1 MKNTIISF
9 MLFFSVLAFVIY
21 SNNTLVKF
29 CNKTLEL
36 SDEIEI
42 FICEEK
48 WKESYEKSL
57 ELKSVISEKFPSIS
71 IYINHTDMDNLNI
84 EILKLTQYVKEEDS
98 AEGLATLH
106 IIKCYAEYMKEL
118 QEINIINI
126 L

>member
-1 MKNTIISF
+1 MKNNIISF
-9 MLFFSVLAFVIY
+9 ILFFIVLGFVIF
-21 SNNTLVKF
+21 SNNKLVKF
-29 CNKTLEL
+29 CDKTLEI
-36 SDEIEI
+36 SNNIEI
-42 FICEEK
+42 LMTDENWE
-48 WKESYEKSL
+48 ESYEKTL
-57 ELKSVISEKFPSIS
+57 ELKSVMSENFPSIS

-106 IIKCYAEYMKEL
+106 VIKCYAEYLKEL

>member
-9 MLFFSVLAFVIY
+9 SLFFLVLGFVSF

-29 CNKTLEL
+29 CNKTLEI
-36 SDEIEI
+36 SNEIEG
-42 FICEEK
+42 FIGEGK
-48 WKESYEKSL
+48 WKESYDKTL
-57 ELKSVISEKFPSIS
+57 ELKSIMSENFPSIS

-84 EILKLTQYVKEEDS
+84 EILKLTQYVKEQDS

-106 IIKCYAEYMKEL
+106 VIKCYAEYMKEL
-118 QEINIINI
+118 QEINIVNI